1 MQFKKLILVLIFTI
15 SIIFVTAIC
24 GTYAYYNI
32 SGGSI
37 SGTTG
42 TISTGISV
50 VFSGSNTFDFNVG
63 VPIQSSEVLAK
74 AARVNYDIYANDV
87 NFLDEVASDKFDIY
101 VNVDFID
108 ADIDDE
114 LKISDFKY
122 RTICSPTYDGA
133 LTVSNSDE
141 VNSGTGTDFNN
152 QTFNS
157 SKRLNILSMDNDIFD
172 AIATLHSNEIQ
183 GNPTSTVRGYR
194 VSCSTYIWL
203 EESGVNQNTLMGKHF
218 GANIEVNTYV
228 KKR

>member
-1 MQFKKLILVLIFTI
+1 MQFKKLMLVLTFTV
-15 SIIFVTAIC
+15 SIIFVTVIG

-42 TISTGISV
+42 TIDTGISV

-63 VPIQSSEVLAK
+63 VPIQSSEILTK
-74 AARVNYDIYANDV
+74 AAKVDYNIYTNDTD
-87 NFLDEVASDKFDIY
+87 FLDEVSSDEFDVY
-101 VNVDFID
+101 VNIDFVDV
-108 ADIDDE
+108 DIDSE
-114 LKISDFKY
+114 LKTSDFKY
-122 RTICSPTYDGA
+122 RTICSPTYDGS

-141 VNSGTGTDFNN
+141 INSGTGSDFNN

-157 SKRLNILSMDNDIFD
+157 SKKLNILSMDNDILD
-172 AIATLHSNEIQ
+172 AIATLHSNELQ
-183 GNPTSTVRGYR
+183 QNPSSTVGGYR
-194 VSCSTYIWL
+194 AACTTYVWL

-218 GANIEVNTYV
+218 GANVEVNTMV